1 MKRTYSLAYLT
12 SCQVTPPVAMQV
24 AADLGYQQVG
34 FRLLPNM
41 PGGPQ
46 QFMIDRPEVLRETLA
61 VQRATGVQVCDLE
74 LIRIGAEFDARAY
87 LPLFEVGAA
96 LKAKH
101 VLVAGDD
108 TDEDRLANS
117 YATLCELMR
126 PFNLTADLEF
136 MPWTALKDVKT
147 TRRVIEAAG
156 NPSNAGI
163 LVDALHFGRSTTTL
177 EDIRTI
183 PRDWL
188 HYAQICDAQAGLNFT
203 TEQMIHTA
211 RCERLLVGEGNID
224 VKGLFAALPQDLPV
238 SVEVV
243 HLERMAKQSPAEWA
257 RLCLENAVAT
267 LEPQFGAAK

>member
-1 MKRTYSLAYLT
+1 MKRVYSLAYLT
-12 SCQVTPPVAMQV
+12 SCLVTPPQAMQL

-46 QFMIDRPEVLRETLA
+46 QHLIGQPEVLRETLA

-74 LIRIGAEFDARAY
+74 IIRMGDSFDARAF
-87 LPLFEVGAA
+87 LPLFEAGAA
-96 LKAKH
+96 LKAQC

-108 TDEDRLANS
+108 LNLPRLADS
-117 YATLCELMR
+117 YASLCEVMR

-177 EDIRTI
+177 DDIRSI
-183 PRDWL
+183 PRGLL

-211 RCERLLVGEGNID
+211 RCERLLAGEGNID
-224 VKGLFAALPQDLPV
+224 VRGVFAALPQDLTV
-238 SVEVV
+238 SVEVI
-243 HLERMAKQSPAEWA
+243 HNERMAKHGQTEWA
-257 RLCLENAVAT
+257 RLCLDNAVQT
-267 LEPQFGAAK
+267 LEP